1 MKFIVV
7 LAFLAATAVV
17 TGCGSDTAVDPTETV
32 TVTGTVKID
41 GKLQENAEVMFFAVG
56 EDERTSG
63 LMGLTDPQGQYTIPG
78 VLPGEYRVQVD
89 QQVNGAPDPA
99 LSEYKENSPLK
110 ASVSAG
116 NTNFDFEVTRKK

>member
-1 MKFIVV
+1 
-7 LAFLAATAVV
+7 
-17 TGCGSDTAVDPTETV
+17 
-32 TVTGTVKID
+32 
-41 GKLQENAEVMFFAVG
+41 MFFAVG